1 MAPMTIHRRA
11 ALHVYGY
18 KNRKVRST
26 SSHQAVQRKKKR
38 VQTLTPQEKLAATAR
53 RRENT
58 QRLQSAL
65 DDALQAVWQEAVKL
79 HETLGIR
86 SPKAFYEM
94 LLQKGGKNTREPSR
108 WNIWLHKKR
117 REKLA
122 GEWPSFP

>member
-1 MAPMTIHRRA
+1 MTIHRRA

-38 VQTLTPQEKLAATAR
+38 VQTLTPREKLAATAR

-65 DDALQAVWQEAVKL
+65 DDALQVVWQEAVKL
-79 HETLGIR
+79 HEKLGIR

-108 WNIWLHKKR
+108 WNIWLHKKQ

-122 GEWPSFP
+122 GKWPLLP